1 MGDYYRFLA
10 LVIML
15 ILVPGP
21 DYVIVTKNAV
31 GLGKSEGIK
40 TVFGI
45 AAALLCHTI
54 FAVIGLS
61 ALVAKSATLF
71 TLVKYLG
78 AAYLLYLGVRSFF
91 SKVQPETTDVAPV
104 KKNTWMQ
111 GFFTNILNPKVAVFF
126 LTFLPQFVSSEAA
139 SWFDFAFLGLTYVV
153 LTLIIYTVYVLLL
166 AKIQGILEKPRTQKV
181 INKLS
186 GLVLIIFGLK
196 LFAEKS

>member
-1 MGDYYRFLA
+1 MGEYYRFLA

-45 AAALLCHTI
+45 AAALLCHTV
-54 FAVIGLS
+54 FAAVGLS
-61 ALVAKSATLF
+61 ALVAKSAALF

-91 SKVQPETTDVAPV
+91 SKIQPETTTVAPV
-104 KKNTWMQ
+104 KKNAWVQ

-139 SWFDFAFLGLTYVV
+139 SWLDFVFLGLTYVV

-166 AKIQGILEKPRTQKV
+166 AKMQGILEKPRTQKV

-196 LFAEKS
+196 LFAEKN